1 MIRYFGL
8 SCVVAIL
15 LVGLL
20 LVITL
25 AYGITERKKQAQA
38 DGIINSSVIAYRGK
52 LDNEYEL

>member
-8 SCVVAIL
+8 SYVVAIL

-38 DGIINSSVIAYRGK
+38 DGISSIIAYKGK